1 MKKLVVIFIGIILF
15 LFVSRCIMVYI
26 DKNNINDIKKDI
38 VKNTE
43 IKGIKYIN
51 KYDNYYIV
59 MNKNYI
65 YLIDYKYNEVL
76 KIDNKKIYENKNN
89 YELIYRDNTIMY
101 MDNYIDKEG
110 VIFNYYDI
118 YSYKLIDSIMV
129 GGNYG

>member
-1 MKKLVVIFIGIILF
+1 MKKLVIIFIGIILF
-15 LFVSRCIMVYI
+15 LFGSRCIMVYI

-59 MNKNYI
+59 MDKNYI

>member
-26 DKNNINDIKKDI
+26 DKNNISDIKKDI
-38 VKNTE
+38 VNNTKIKE
-43 IKGIKYIN
+43 IKYVD

-59 MNKNYI
+59 MDKNYV

-76 KIDNKKIYENKNN
+76 KIENDKIYDNKNN

-101 MDNYIDKEG
+101 MDSYIDKDG

-118 YSYKLIDSIMV
+118 YSYKLIDSILV